1 MKRLLLILALAC
13 AIGCQSIDRQAL
25 VQRHNPVVTEF
36 DPLSSVSV
44 GNGGFAFTVDA
55 TGLQT
60 FPDTYRT
67 GLCLGTQSDWGWH
80 SFANPEGF
88 LHEETLADYDFGR
101 GRLEPY
107 SVQGSALTPRGRA
120 ASDWY
125 RVNPHRLHL
134 GVLGL
139 HFGQPTLPSD
149 IPDVHQELDMWT
161 GTVNSS
167 FTLDD
172 CRWTVRTA
180 CHPSL
185 DLISTRIES
194 EDRPAVALRFPYP
207 TGNHADDAC
216 DWDSPDKH
224 ATEVVRSD
232 ARSAVLRRTLDGT
245 QYFVTLSWEEDAAL
259 KEVAPHEFVLQ
270 ADGNCLSVSCLFSE
284 VLPEAALP
292 TATET
297 FAASERHWQQWW
309 KEGAA
314 VDFSHCTDPRAAELE
329 RRVVLSQY
337 LLAIQCAG
345 SQPPQET
352 GLTYNS
358 WFGKF
363 HLEMIWWHQS
373 HFALWGHPEV
383 LQRSLAWYETAAPAA
398 REIAAR
404 QGFEGL
410 RWMKMTDPWA
420 GEAPSSVGSFLIWQQ
435 PHYIYLSELLW
446 RADPRPEVL
455 EEHAALVEG
464 TAAFMADFATW
475 DPAGNRYTLNHVI
488 PAQETLSASVTV
500 NPPLELAYWLEG
512 LVIAQQWRERRG
524 LARND
529 RWDDIIGKLSP
540 LAAQDSL
547 YLAAETA
554 LDSYTNSRMFSDHM
568 AVLGAH
574 GMLPG
579 GRLVDPDIMRNTLDW
594 VWDNW
599 NWDHTWGW
607 DYPLTAMCAARLG
620 EGERAVDALLMD
632 KPTNTYLS
640 QGHNWQSDRL
650 RCYLP
655 GNGGLLTAVAMMCAG
670 WDGSEGRNP
679 GFPDD
684 WDVRWE
690 GLLKLL

>member
-1 MKRLLLILALAC
+1 MKRLSLLILAC
-13 AIGCQSIDRQAL
+13 AVVACQSIDRQAL
-25 VQRHNPVVTEF
+25 VRRNNPVVTGF

-60 FPDTYRT
+60 FPERYRD

-88 LHEETLADYDFGR
+88 RHEETLADYDFGR

-149 IPDVHQELDMWT
+149 IVDAHQELDMWT
-161 GTVNSS
+161 GLISSS

-172 CRWTVRTA
+172 CRWTVRTT
-180 CHPSL
+180 CHPDL
-185 DLISTRIES
+185 DLVSARIES

-207 TGNHADDAC
+207 TGKHADDAC
-216 DWDSPDKH
+216 DWDSPEKH
-224 ATEVVRSD
+224 VTEVVRSD

-245 QYFVTLSWEEDAAL
+245 QYYVALSWEEEAAL
-259 KEVAPHEFVLQ
+259 EEVAPHEFVLQ
-270 ADGNCLSVSCLFSE
+270 AEGNRLSVSCLFSQD
-284 VLPEAALP
+284 LPDAALP
-292 TATET
+292 VAAET

-309 KEGAA
+309 EEGAA
-314 VDFSHCTDPRAAELE
+314 VDFSHCADSRAAELE

-345 SQPPQET
+345 DQPPQET

-383 LQRSLAWYETAAPAA
+383 LQRSLAWYETAAPGA

-475 DPAGNRYTLNHVI
+475 NPEENRYTLNHVI

-512 LVIAQQWRERRG
+512 LEIAQQWRERRG
-524 LARND
+524 LARNEK
-529 RWDDIIGKLSP
+529 WDDIIGKLSP
-540 LAAQDSL
+540 LAAQDGL
-547 YLAAETA
+547 YLAAESAT
-554 LDSYTNSRMFSDHM
+554 DSYTNPRMFSDHM
-568 AVLGAH
+568 AVLGAY

-594 VWDNW
+594 IWDNW

-607 DYPLTAMCAARLG
+607 DYPLTAMSAARLG
-620 EGERAVDALLMD
+620 DGERAVDALLMD

-679 GFPDD
+679 GFPKD

-690 GLLKLL
+690 GLMKIR